1 MRKFSTLV
9 LGTVFAASLALS
21 VTPFAVAQAEPGS
34 VPEIANPESASGAT
48 SVPARSVKLDLNS
61 ASIEELETLPGIG
74 DALAKKII
82 AGRPYR
88 TKLDLVHRRVMSRA
102 LYEKIKDQIIAKQ
115 TKPLA
120 TSAPKPK

>member
-120 TSAPKPK
+120 TSAPK